1 MITPNALV
9 KPSEIVDLVTTYS
22 QDLNLSQ
29 FDKKQIEQIVLRAMA
44 DGKIVERKDIPTF
57 ISIYQ
62 SISRPLN

>member
-22 QDLNLSQ
+22 QDLNLTQ
-29 FDKKQIEQIVLRAMA
+29 FDKKQIEQIVLKAMA

>member
-9 KPSEIVDLVTTYS
+9 KPKEIMDLIIDNS
-22 QDLNLSQ
+22 KDLGLSQ
-29 FDKKQIEQIVLRAMA
+29 FDREQIQQLVLKAMT
-44 DGKIVERKDIPTF
+44 DSKIVERKDIPTF

>member
-9 KPSEIVDLVTTYS
+9 KPSEIEDLITTYS
-22 QDLNLSQ
+22 QDLNLTL
-29 FDKKQIEQIVLRAMA
+29 FDKKQIEQIVLKAMA